1 MFVNRRIPAR
11 TPASAHL
18 RAGVLVAL
26 AMCASLGC
34 STQDDGAGERPR
46 SISDDAGP
54 AREVAATGADLDEAA
69 EVEIPELRY
78 ELLDSA
84 ETWDT
89 VTLAGGHLYGIRSSG
104 AEYQI
109 ARLDPET
116 GEVLATASGV
126 ETFTMTDHGPL
137 VNDRAGRQVV
147 LHDPE
152 TLERRHTI
160 ALEADMAASLQADS
174 PRHDPYWLALRRFD
188 SDSSVGF
195 YTQMAAVRLD
205 LERGVI
211 AEKVELDP
219 CGSTSVI
226 EQPGSRLV
234 AAISCAYQVMR
245 IPHGIEPAEGSDTAE
260 PAEPAEPPT
269 SETSETFH
277 AFPTGAQM
285 VGVGGDVWIRWKAF
299 GYLGRLRD
307 RGDAIETLDLNVDGP
322 VLWSLGTF
330 HVDDGA
336 EVWIVG
342 LPADDTAPA
351 VVHRLDPETFTVVG
365 RATVTSKS
373 VTIVDGRGYVTVDGR
388 LARFDPSSVSGGA
401 PVHVVRPTVGRPSA
415 VVVDDDEERAI
426 LEAFSEVFD
435 PAVAPEMASP
445 HLEADPSNLEI
456 RQRIIGLV
464 TQLYPD
470 IELVVTAI
478 SAEDGRA
485 QLSYSYLK
493 EGEPAFVPL
502 FASMTYRE
510 DRWVVD
516 RASVCEIASQTGTA
530 GC

>member
-89 VTLAGGHLYGIRSSG
+89 VTLAGGHLYGIRPSG
-104 AEYQI
+104 SEYQI
-109 ARLDPET
+109 ARLDPDT

-205 LERGVI
+205 LGDR
-211 AEKVELDP
+211 
-219 CGSTSVI
+219 T
-226 EQPGSRLV
+226 
-234 AAISCAYQVMR
+234 
-245 IPHGIEPAEGSDTAE
+245 
-260 PAEPAEPPT
+260 
-269 SETSETFH
+269 
-277 AFPTGAQM
+277 TGES
-285 VGVGGDVWIRWKAF
+285 VGGRDQLCVPGDADPT
-299 GYLGRLRD
+299 RD
-307 RGDAIETLDLNVDGP
+307 RA
-322 VLWSLGTF
+322 
-330 HVDDGA
+330 
-336 EVWIVG
+336 
-342 LPADDTAPA
+342 
-351 VVHRLDPETFTVVG
+351 
-365 RATVTSKS
+365 
-373 VTIVDGRGYVTVDGR
+373 
-388 LARFDPSSVSGGA
+388 
-401 PVHVVRPTVGRPSA
+401 
-415 VVVDDDEERAI
+415 
-426 LEAFSEVFD
+426 
-435 PAVAPEMASP
+435 
-445 HLEADPSNLEI
+445 
-456 RQRIIGLV
+456 
-464 TQLYPD
+464 
-470 IELVVTAI
+470 
-478 SAEDGRA
+478 
-485 QLSYSYLK
+485 
-493 EGEPAFVPL
+493 
-502 FASMTYRE
+502 
-510 DRWVVD
+510 
-516 RASVCEIASQTGTA
+516 
-530 GC
+530 